1 MASEKSQI
9 RERAMAVTIASLN
22 QMRDFDVETLPRVW
36 DLGRGPHRQRRTHEG
51 TATPC
56 SEDDRCKNGCVPRSV
71 EKERRPPLRH
81 QSIRSGGNLRVFE
94 NLAQTLVAVD
104 AS

>member
-56 SEDDRCKNGCVPRSV
+56 SEDDRCKN
-71 EKERRPPLRH
+71 KEGLRGFVWV
-81 QSIRSGGNLRVFE
+81 SPDGKTV
-94 NLAQTLVAVD
+94 
-104 AS
+104 